1 MVRGRPG
8 LGNAL
13 IHTLVRNGPVRPL
26 PAEPAPQAAFVLV
39 RLWITLPAA
48 SEVSGWLRR
57 QRQHE
62 GIIVRCFAFIP
73 ERKLGKDGRT

>member
-1 MVRGRPG
+1 VRGRVVG
-8 LGNAL
+8 RGTNRSVANQGMYEC
-13 IHTLVRNGPVRPL
+13 IPL
-26 PAEPAPQAAFVLV
+26 PWPAPQAAFVLV

-62 GIIVRCFAFIP
+62 GLIVRRFAFIP